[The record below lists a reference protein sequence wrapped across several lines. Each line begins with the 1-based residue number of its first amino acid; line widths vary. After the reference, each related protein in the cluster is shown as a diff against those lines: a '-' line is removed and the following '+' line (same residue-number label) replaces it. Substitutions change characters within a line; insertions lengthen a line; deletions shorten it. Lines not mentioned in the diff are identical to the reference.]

1 MERERKMLRKLLLL
15 SMVSVLIVAV
25 IPLIT
30 DSGTSVSAHRGIQL
44 ASPTP
49 NASTVVNNAND
60 ALSHAQDILN
70 IISVFA
76 TILGVVLGLFAL
88 VVAALTFLGIRSY
101 REVND
106 LAKNLRTN
114 LESIQKEADRTRQAL
129 VYIGLGDR
137 LLSQK
142 YTSEALENYKKAG
155 SLLPND
161 PQINYVLGRIYSSAG
176 DYDAAIAALEA
187 SRPEQLIEQAKVLKE
202 LGLSYRRRGEALKQN
217 ADYDEAIKLLKKA
230 IVLNPDDADTLAII
244 GGLYRR
250 KKEYIQALDFYERAW
265 RANPGLSYALGNLA
279 SLSWFL
285 GNVSDALKY
294 FGFTEVAAA
303 GRIKKGQ
310 SEGFWDH
317 YDLALAHLAT
327 GKIPEAKE
335 AYTKAIQETPGNV
348 QFDSV
353 LNNLYLL
360 QQAPH
365 AMPGLDEVV
374 KMIEDAKV
382 E

>member
-1 MERERKMLRKLLLL
+1 MWRKILLF
-15 SMVSVLIVAV
+15 SMALVLIVAA
-25 IPLIT
+25 IPLIAVF
-30 DSGTSVSAHRGIQL
+30 GTPASAHSGIQL

-49 NASTVVNNAND
+49 TSIVVNAPND
-60 ALSHAQDILN
+60 AISRAQDILN
-70 IISVFA
+70 IVTVFA
-76 TILGVVLGLFAL
+76 TVLGVVLGLFAL
-88 VVAALTFLGIRSY
+88 VVGALTFLGIRSY
-101 REVND
+101 KEVND
-106 LAKNLRTN
+106 LAKNLRTT
-114 LESIQKEADRTRQAL
+114 LESMQKEANQTRQAL
-129 VYIGLGDR
+129 IYIGLGDR

-142 YTSEALENYKKAG
+142 YTAEALENYKKAG

-176 DYDAAIAALEA
+176 DYDAAITTLEA
-187 SRPEQLIEQAKVLKE
+187 SRPEQSMDRAKVLKE
-202 LGLSYRRRGEALKQN
+202 LGLAYRRRGEALKQD

-250 KKEYIQALDFYERAW
+250 KKEYMQALDFYERAW
-265 RANPGLSYALGNLA
+265 RINPGLSYALGNLA

-285 GNVSDALKY
+285 GNVSDALMY

-310 SEGFWDH
+310 SEGFWDY
-317 YDLALAHLAT
+317 YDLALARLAT
-327 GKIPEAKE
+327 GKIAEAKE
-335 AYTKAIQETPGNV
+335 AYMKAIQETPGNV

-360 QQAPH
+360 QKAPQ
-365 AMPGLDEVV
+365 AMPGLDDMV

-382 E
+382 N

>member
-1 MERERKMLRKLLLL
+1 M
-15 SMVSVLIVAV
+15 
-25 IPLIT
+25 
-30 DSGTSVSAHRGIQL
+30 
-44 ASPTP
+44 
-49 NASTVVNNAND
+49 
-60 ALSHAQDILN
+60 
-70 IISVFA
+70 
-76 TILGVVLGLFAL
+76 
-88 VVAALTFLGIRSY
+88 
-101 REVND
+101 
-106 LAKNLRTN
+106 
-114 LESIQKEADRTRQAL
+114 QKEANQTRQAL
-129 VYIGLGDR
+129 IYIGLGDR

-176 DYDAAIAALEA
+176 DYNAAITTLEA
-187 SRPEQLIEQAKVLKE
+187 SQPEQPTDQAKVLKE
-202 LGLSYRRRGEALKQN
+202 LGLAYRRRGEALKQDT
-217 ADYDEAIKLLKKA
+217 DYDEAILLLKKA
-230 IVLNPDDADTLAII
+230 IVLNPDDADALAII

-250 KKEYIQALDFYERAW
+250 RKEYAQAIDFYERAW

-279 SLSWFL
+279 SLSWYL
-285 GNVSDALKY
+285 GKSSDALMY
-294 FGFTEVAAA
+294 FGFTEVAAT

-310 SEGFWDH
+310 SEGFWDY

-327 GKIPEAKE
+327 GKIAEAKE

-360 QQAPH
+360 QQAPQP
-365 AMPGLDEVV
+365 MPGLDDVV

-382 E
+382 